1 MNFLDFDVETT
12 NSDYLSIC
20 QIGIAFFSNGRII
33 DTYETLIDPFELNHS

>member
-20 QIGIAFFSNGRII
+20 QIGIAFFLMEES
-33 DTYETLIDPFELNHS
+33 LIHMKL